1 MRCVAIRH
9 VAFEDLGIWEAEI
22 AAHGYEVAYLDAG
35 VDDLAPFAAAEL
47 GVVLGGPVGVG
58 EVDDYP
64 VLAEE
69 AALLG
74 ARVEAGLPTLA
85 VCLGAQ
91 LLAHALGG
99 SVAPG
104 EPEVGWGTVDLAPAA
119 SSTPLRHLA
128 GAPVLHWHGDAI
140 APPPGAVVL
149 ASTPATPCQ
158 AFAIGSALA
167 LQFHPEV
174 DAERI
179 ERWLIGHTGELR
191 AMGISPRDLRAAS
204 REAGD
209 DAAVAGILMLREW
222 LRGEDGSGA

>member
-22 AAHGYEVAYLDAG
+22 AAHGYEVVYLDAG
-35 VDDLAPFAAAEL
+35 VDDLAPFASADL

-58 EVDDYP
+58 DIDDYP

-69 AALLG
+69 AALL
-74 ARVEAGLPTLA
+74 ASRVASAMPTLA

-99 SVAPG
+99 RVEPG
-104 EPEVGWGTVDLAPAA
+104 RPEVGWGTVDLAPGA
-119 SSTPLRHLA
+119 SSTPLRHLD
-128 GAPVLHWHGDAI
+128 GAPVLHWHGDRI
-140 APPPGAVVL
+140 VAPDGATVL
-149 ASTPATPCQ
+149 ASTPATACQ
-158 AFAIGSALA
+158 AFAYGSALA
-167 LQFHPEV
+167 VQFHPEV

-191 AMGISPRDLRAAS
+191 GLGIAPGDVRERS
-204 REAGD
+204 REVGD
-209 DAAVAGILMLREW
+209 DAAVAGILMIREY
-222 LRGEDGSGA
+222 LRGLEGSRS

>member
-22 AAHGYEVAYLDAG
+22 AAHGYEVVYLDSG
-35 VDDLAPFAAAEL
+35 VDDLAPFASAEL
-47 GVVLGGPVGVG
+47 GIVLGGPVGVADI
-58 EVDDYP
+58 DDYP

-69 AALLG
+69 AALLRS
-74 ARVEAGLPTLA
+74 RVTSGMPTLA

-99 SVAPG
+99 TVEHG
-104 EPEVGWGTVDLAPAA
+104 EPEVGWETVDLTPEAA
-119 SSTPLRHLA
+119 GTPLRRLD
-128 GAPVLHWHGDAI
+128 GAPVLHWHGDRI
-140 APPPGAVVL
+140 VPPAGATVL
-149 ASTPATPCQ
+149 ASTSATPCQ
-158 AFAIGSALA
+158 AFAYGSALA

-191 AMGISPRDLRAAS
+191 SLGVSVTGLRERS
-204 REAGD
+204 REVGD
-209 DAAVAGILMLREW
+209 DAAVAGILMIRDW
-222 LRGEDGSGA
+222 LRGPGRGKA

>member
-22 AAHGYEVAYLDAG
+22 TAHGYEIVYLDAG

-47 GVVLGGPVGVG
+47 GIVLGGPVGAGDVA
-58 EVDDYP
+58 DYP

-69 AALLG
+69 ASLLA
-74 ARVEAGLPTLA
+74 ARVEAGRPTLA

-104 EPEVGWGTVDLAPAA
+104 EPEVGWGSVDLAPAA
-119 SSTPLRHLA
+119 ADTPLRHLA

-140 APPPGAVVL
+140 VPPPAATVL

-191 AMGISPRDLRAAS
+191 GMGIAPGDLRAAS
-204 REAGD
+204 RAAGD
-209 DAAVAGILMLREW
+209 DAAVAGILMVREW
-222 LRGEDGSGA
+222 LRGWEGSWA